1 MKMEKRSDSLQKN
14 FLYQSA
20 YQLLSIILPLIT
32 TPYISRVLSPE
43 GVGIYSYTNSVMY
56 FFLMAANL
64 GIVNYGTRTVA
75 ENNVDKDKL
84 SKTFWGIYFCHL
96 CVSLLCLTA
105 YVVFLV
111 FFCKEYRIA
120 FFCQTFQLIAVLIDI
135 TWFFSGI
142 QKFRVTVLRNF
153 IIRLISVALIFLFVK
168 EQDDIWKYI
177 LILSVG
183 NIAGQAVVWI
193 QIRSYVGFSKVSI
206 KEICSHL
213 KPMIILFIPII
224 AMSVYRYMDK
234 IMIPNLNSM
243 SQLGIYEN
251 SEKIMS
257 IPLSFITSLGIVLL
271 PKISSMTSA
280 GNTDKTHIYI
290 EYSMEFALI
299 LASAMTFGLIGIA
312 PVFAPV
318 FLGDEFKE
326 CGTVISAIAL
336 TIYFLTWS
344 NTIRSQYLIPKR
356 KDGAFIIAAFSGAVV
371 NLVLNLIFIK
381 PYGALGAVIGT
392 ICAELTVA
400 ILHTFFARK
409 ELNIRKMLLSGTFYL
424 IPGIF
429 MMIIVR
435 MIGRWMGNQ
444 IITLII
450 QIAVGAVLFIGI
462 SILYMHITHN
472 RLWLIVLSKIKNK
485 IKKK

>member
-1 MKMEKRSDSLQKN
+1 
-14 FLYQSA
+14 
-20 YQLLSIILPLIT
+20 
-32 TPYISRVLSPE
+32 
-43 GVGIYSYTNSVMY
+43 
-56 FFLMAANL
+56 
-64 GIVNYGTRTVA
+64 
-75 ENNVDKDKL
+75 
-84 SKTFWGIYFCHL
+84 
-96 CVSLLCLTA
+96 
-105 YVVFLV
+105 
-111 FFCKEYRIA
+111 
-120 FFCQTFQLIAVLIDI
+120 
-135 TWFFSGI
+135 
-142 QKFRVTVLRNF
+142 
-153 IIRLISVALIFLFVK
+153 
-168 EQDDIWKYI
+168 
-177 LILSVG
+177 
-183 NIAGQAVVWI
+183 
-193 QIRSYVGFSKVSI
+193 
-206 KEICSHL
+206 
-213 KPMIILFIPII
+213 
-224 AMSVYRYMDK
+224 MSVYRYMDK

-429 MMIIVR
+429 MMIVVR